1 MASNSI
7 SPKSDIELILATS
20 SGFEWDSGNIDKI
33 WQKHQVEPHEAEE
46 VFFNKPLLLLPDEG
60 HSATEQ
66 RFSAIGKT
74 DESRLLFIT
83 WTSRAPLIRV
93 ISARPMS
100 RKERKM
106 YGEET

>member
-1 MASNSI
+1 LKKTA
-7 SPKSDIELILATS
+7 IERILAKA

-33 WQKHQVEPHEAEE
+33 WKKHGVSPQEAEA
-46 VFFNKPLLLLPDEG
+46 VFFNKPLLLLPDEA

-74 DESRLLFIT
+74 DEGRLLFIT
-83 WTSRAPLIRV
+83 WTSRASSSMLPRVRV

-100 RKERKM
+100 RKERKL